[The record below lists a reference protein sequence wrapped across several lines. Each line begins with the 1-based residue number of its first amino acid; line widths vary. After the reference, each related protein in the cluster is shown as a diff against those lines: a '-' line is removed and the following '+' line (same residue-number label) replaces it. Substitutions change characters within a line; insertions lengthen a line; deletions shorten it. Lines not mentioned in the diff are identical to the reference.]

1 MMEEKAGDPDL
12 CLIRLG
18 ASEPSEEASS
28 KSSVRGDGGVSDQGW
43 NVGCSDEDSGDDLGV
58 DPLGINLTATTTP
71 IGVAIDVTEA
81 TLQPISHP
89 IVTDIQ
95 KGKVVDVILT
105 PNDLVVCNKG
115 DEIQIFCQNKE
126 GDQDLRSICVE
137 KELENDVGRLC
148 QGEFLSCE
156 ENSDSC
162 IQVTC
167 LEKEEDTLALS
178 LPLEPFGPLALG
190 PFSSKDKGKTISI
203 SFPIFFGGSS
213 LGACGPP
220 NSSVDP
226 EYGLVHILNNK
237 EVAFL
242 AWQES
247 NFAAP
252 CLSGSAPAL
261 VPLSKPCR
269 KKVEGRKNPM
279 VENVVLPKCERFGQ
293 AVRGGKGGRRG
304 RKKGRKLVSVVRN
317 SELEDFISNESQD
330 LASNLVG
337 GNRRMV
343 PISSLHVVLT
353 EGESNRIHDVG
364 STAYRI
370 EAERLFNTGVNLGCT
385 TNEERISMIDRLI
398 DLEEKEDNVVEVFG
412 EDEVDQ

>member
-1 MMEEKAGDPDL
+1 
-12 CLIRLG
+12 
-18 ASEPSEEASS
+18 
-28 KSSVRGDGGVSDQGW
+28 
-43 NVGCSDEDSGDDLGV
+43 V
-58 DPLGINLTATTTP
+58 DP
-71 IGVAIDVTEA
+71 
-81 TLQPISHP
+81 
-89 IVTDIQ
+89 
-95 KGKVVDVILT
+95 K
-105 PNDLVVCNKG
+105 
-115 DEIQIFCQNKE
+115 
-126 GDQDLRSICVE
+126 
-137 KELENDVGRLC
+137 
-148 QGEFLSCE
+148 
-156 ENSDSC
+156 
-162 IQVTC
+162 
-167 LEKEEDTLALS
+167 
-178 LPLEPFGPLALG
+178 
-190 PFSSKDKGKTISI
+190 
-203 SFPIFFGGSS
+203 
-213 LGACGPP
+213 
-220 NSSVDP
+220 
-226 EYGLVHILNNK
+226 YGLVNILNNK

-242 AWQES
+242 AWKES
-247 NFAAP
+247 NYVAS

-317 SELEDFISNESQD
+317 GELEDFISNESQD

-398 DLEEKEDNVVEVFG
+398 DLEEKEDNVVEVLG

>member
-1 MMEEKAGDPDL
+1 VKGW
-12 CLIRLG
+12 
-18 ASEPSEEASS
+18 
-28 KSSVRGDGGVSDQGW
+28 RGDGGVSDQGW
-43 NVGCSDEDSGDDLGV
+43 KDGCSDDDSGDEHGL
-58 DPLGINLTATTTP
+58 DPLGINLSATPTP
-71 IGVAIDVTEA
+71 LGVATDVTEA
-81 TLQPISHP
+81 VLQPIE
-89 IVTDIQ
+89 TEFQ
-95 KGKVVDVILT
+95 KGKAVVEILT
-105 PNDLVVCNKG
+105 TSDPIVCNKG
-115 DEIQIFCQNKE
+115 DGFQILSQNKE
-126 GDQDLRSICVE
+126 GDQDLGLICVE
-137 KELENDVGRLC
+137 KGLEKEVGRLC
-148 QGEFLSCE
+148 QGERLTCE
-156 ENSDSC
+156 DIGNSGMQ
-162 IQVTC
+162 ITC
-167 LEKEEDTLALS
+167 LENEEVPLS
-178 LPLEPFGPLALG
+178 PLIEEVGPLALG
-190 PFSSKDKGKTISI
+190 PLNTNNKGKAIFISN
-203 SFPIFFGGSS
+203 PIFFGGSS
-213 LGACGPP
+213 IGPCGPP
-220 NSSVDP
+220 FPSVDP
-226 EYGLVHILNNK
+226 EYCLVNILNNK

-247 NFAAP
+247 NVAAP
-252 CLSGSAPAL
+252 VFSGDAPAL
-261 VPLSKPCR
+261 ALPSKSCR
-269 KKVEGRKNPM
+269 KKVDGRKNSK
-279 VENVVLPKCERFGQ
+279 VEKVVLPKCERFGQ

-317 SELEDFISNESQD
+317 GELEDFISNESQD